1 MSRDIS
7 LRTYIE
13 TEILPLY
20 DNFDKAHGRD
30 HARAVMEQSQSLAE
44 YYDVDRDMLYA
55 RPPSMTSDSA
65 KDVSTTICPPAG

>member
-1 MSRDIS
+1 MSRDTS

-13 TEILPLY
+13 TEVLPLY

-30 HARAVMEQSQSLAE
+30 HARAVIEQIQYLAE

-55 RPPSMTSDSA
+55 AAAFHDIGLSKGREHHHL
-65 KDVSTTICPPAG
+65 